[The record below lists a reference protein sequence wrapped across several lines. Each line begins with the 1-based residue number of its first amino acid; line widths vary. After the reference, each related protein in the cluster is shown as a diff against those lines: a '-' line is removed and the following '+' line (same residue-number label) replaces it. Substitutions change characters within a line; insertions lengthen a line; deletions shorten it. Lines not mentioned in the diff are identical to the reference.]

1 MLYIYIYI
9 TRVTWSYFF
18 QFCTK
23 SFVRITKMLPTAI
36 KAKISLHKFSSCCPF
51 EWKVK
56 YNAAYSLF
64 RKACFANC

>member
-23 SFVRITKMLPTAI
+23 SFVGIPNMGVTNKNVTYGE
-36 KAKISLHKFSSCCPF
+36 KGK
-51 EWKVK
+51 
-56 YNAAYSLF
+56 N
-64 RKACFANC
+64 